1 MNHPSLNVLIFCLG
15 ASFAVS
21 YLVTSLSVSISLRR
35 GRLDVPNER
44 SSHSEAIPRMGGI
57 GILAGFLVPI
67 AILLVMV
74 PASGPFA
81 WVFRRDLLTAV
92 LAGFV
97 LGGAGICD
105 DLRRLTAFQKFS
117 VQLIF
122 AVGVMT
128 FGIPFAGSGITPDSG
143 SIRGIL
149 ADSASIGW
157 LIGFTNF
164 FNFMDGVDGMAGG
177 AAVIYG
183 GFLSYFAFQQQAPG
197 VCVVSLLAVGACL
210 GFLTQNFPRARTFM
224 GDEGSLFLG
233 MLFAV
238 MSLGLFR
245 SSRNPTMILSF
256 FLLYSVVLYDC
267 SLTIMRRLIA
277 GENIFRAHRTH
288 LYQRL
293 VTHGWSHPEVTFLYL
308 GLTILGGAL
317 GVICQHVPV
326 VYQSVAVGADAVALA
341 GLTVLVH
348 TVEKRAVP
356 TVLPA
361 DGLSTS
367 SVKREAKRFVA
378 GRG

>member
-1 MNHPSLNVLIFCLG
+1 
-15 ASFAVS
+15 
-21 YLVTSLSVSISLRR
+21 
-35 GRLDVPNER
+35 
-44 SSHSEAIPRMGGI
+44 MGGI

-67 AILLVMV
+67 AILLVMG
-74 PASGPFA
+74 PANNPFS
-81 WVFRRDLLTAV
+81 WLFRRDLLTAV

-128 FGIPFAGSGITPDSG
+128 FGIPFAGSGIAPDG
-143 SIRGIL
+143 ESIRGGL
-149 ADSASIGW
+149 VALASILW

-183 GFLSYFAFQQQAPG
+183 GFLSCFAFQQQAPG
-197 VCVVSLLAVGACL
+197 ACLVSLLAVGASL
-210 GFLTQNFPRARTFM
+210 GFLTQNFPSARTFM

-245 SSRNPTMILSF
+245 SSRDPAIILSF
-256 FLLYSVVLYDC
+256 LLLYSVVFYDC

-277 GENIFRAHRTH
+277 GENIFRAHRSH

-293 VTHGWSHPEVTFLYL
+293 VQHGWSHPEATFLYL
-308 GLTILGGAL
+308 SLTLLGGIL
-317 GVICQHVPV
+317 GVICPHVSPL
-326 VYQSVAVGADAVALA
+326 YKLVAVGADAMGLA

-348 TVEKRAVP
+348 TVEKRAAR
-356 TVLPA
+356 TVVPA
-361 DGLSTS
+361 DVVSTCS
-367 SVKREAKRFVA
+367 AKREAKRFVA
-378 GRG
+378 GRS